1 MEIWKLPLA
10 SPHVDPL
17 SEVTIIMKH
26 KDFVTLFLI
35 L

>member
-1 MEIWKLPLA
+1 MKVWKLPLA
-10 SPHVDPL
+10 SSHVDPL

-26 KDFVTLFLI
+26 KDFVILFLI